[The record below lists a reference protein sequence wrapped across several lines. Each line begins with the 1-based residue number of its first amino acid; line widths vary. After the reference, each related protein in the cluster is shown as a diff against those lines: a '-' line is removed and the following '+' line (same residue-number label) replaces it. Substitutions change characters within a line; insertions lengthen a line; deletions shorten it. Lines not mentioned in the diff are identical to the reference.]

1 MAALQITNYVS
12 SIKRSTP
19 RFRACSLQTP
29 PAANLLRTPMVTT
42 TSSQTSYRSGVD
54 TSTISN
60 KNNVDDKLVIAQLY
74 AVAEAAADRAEMHD
88 IIGKQRDNW
97 NHLLLHSINSITLAA
112 SAAAG
117 ISAMPPV
124 LMLQSSS
131 PNHLQLAFKLSS
143 ALLFAA
149 STAMMTITSKIQ
161 PSQLAEE
168 QRNATRLFRQID
180 KSIHTT
186 LNLAAAIR
194 SSSSSSTPTEADVK
208 VAVERVLA
216 LDKAYPLPLLPGMLD
231 KFPTKLEPTVW
242 WPKLN
247 RSRPSSSSVG
257 GDIRSN
263 GWSKGLELEM
273 EGIVAK
279 LRSKDIEQ
287 YVHFGNKL
295 LAINRVVAVAGPILC
310 GLAAV
315 GSSMVGVS
323 ALGPFPVLLGVVG
336 GALAA
341 VANTLQHAGQAGT
354 VVELSR
360 NCAGFYKNLGEE
372 IEWNLREGEAEKREE
387 GELFKLKVALK
398 LGRTLSDLQEFGR
411 SVVDHGDEANI
422 KGDQFAGKLF

>member
-124 LMLQSSS
+124 VMLQSSS

-186 LNLAAAIR
+186 LNLAAIR
-194 SSSSSSTPTEADVK
+194 SRSSSTPTEADVK

-231 KFPTKLEPTVW
+231 KFPTKLEPTIW
-242 WPKLN
+242 WPKFN
-247 RSRPSSSSVG
+247 RRSSSSSVG

-263 GWSKGLELEM
+263 GWSQGLEREM

-315 GSSMVGVS
+315 GASMVGVA

-398 LGRTLSDLQEFGR
+398 LGRTLSDLQQFGR
-411 SVVDHGDEANI
+411 SVVDHGDEPNNI
-422 KGDQFAGKLF
+422 GDHFAGKLF